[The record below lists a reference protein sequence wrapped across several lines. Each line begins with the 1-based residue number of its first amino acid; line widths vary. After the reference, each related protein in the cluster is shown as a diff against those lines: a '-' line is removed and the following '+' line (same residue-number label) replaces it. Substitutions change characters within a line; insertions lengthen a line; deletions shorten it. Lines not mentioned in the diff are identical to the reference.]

1 MMTIATDE
9 LTQELFQILGQVTRL
24 KWEGSPIYGLKQSEC
39 ELLGIIYINLSNG
52 SKSIAASDLSN
63 QLNITPAAITHILN
77 PLEKAGF
84 ITRQKDPNDRRFVMI
99 RLTERGAKVGKSLL
113 QDAHEVLDGL
123 VQHLGEDNSR
133 KLLVLITEL
142 LNYFSENPYEQ

>member
-1 MMTIATDE
+1 
-9 LTQELFQILGQVTRL
+9 
-24 KWEGSPIYGLKQSEC
+24 
-39 ELLGIIYINLSNG
+39 LGIIYINLRNG

-77 PLEKAGF
+77 PLEEAGF
-84 ITRQKDPNDRRFVMI
+84 ITRQKDPTDRRFVMI
-99 RLTERGAKVGKSLL
+99 RLTDKGIKVGKSLL
-113 QDAHEVLDGL
+113 QDAHEVLEGL

-142 LNYFSENPYEQ
+142 LNYFSDYPIKQ

>member
-1 MMTIATDE
+1 MMTIATNE

-24 KWEGSPIYGLKQSEC
+24 KWEGLPIHGLKQSEC
-39 ELLGIIYINLSNG
+39 ELLGIIYINLRNG

-77 PLEKAGF
+77 PLEEAGF

-99 RLTERGAKVGKSLL
+99 RLTDKGNKVGKSLL
-113 QDAHEVLDGL
+113 QDAHKVLEGL
-123 VQHLGEDNSR
+123 VHHLGEDNSR
-133 KLLVLITEL
+133 KLLLLITEL
-142 LNYFSENPYEQ
+142 LNYFSDYPIKQ